1 MEKISNWKMKDKN
14 KIMKQWNH
22 QRRDRMFLEKK
33 ARNAANNLALQKK
46 GAKQYKTMDSAKN

>member
-1 MEKISNWKMKDKN
+1 MKDKS

-22 QRRDRMFLEKK
+22 QRRDRMLFEKR
-33 ARNAANNLALQKK
+33 ARNTANNLELQKK